1 MREENMFS
9 AIARTVIIYF
19 IVIFSVRL
27 MGKRQVG
34 DLQPGE
40 LVITILI
47 SEIAAMPLQDPDAP
61 VLTGIIAIFSLVVV
75 EMFVSFLSMKFLGV
89 RRVVN
94 GSSAIIIKD
103 GKLDQKLLK
112 KLRVTAPDVLEVLR
126 GQEVFDIES
135 VQYAILETNGSLS
148 VMLKPESRTA
158 TQENLN
164 GDFDASEMPF
174 LVISDGVV
182 VKDGLKMI
190 GKKQSD
196 ILSLLKPKKVEIKD
210 VFIMTLDKEGNSNI
224 ILKDKNL

>member
-1 MREENMFS
+1 MFS

-19 IVIFSVRL
+19 IVIFAVRI

-61 VLTGIIAIFSLVVV
+61 VLTGITAILSLVVV
-75 EMFVSFLSMKFLGV
+75 EMFISFLSMKFLSV
-89 RRVVN
+89 RRIVN

-112 KLRVTAPDVLEVLR
+112 KLRVTAPDVMEVLR

-158 TQENLN
+158 TQDNIN
-164 GDFDASEMPF
+164 GGFDSSEMPF

-182 VKDGLKMI
+182 VKDGLKI
-190 GKKQSD
+190 TGQKKSD
-196 ILSLLKPKKVEIKD
+196 IISVLEPRKIKIKD
-210 VFIMTLDKEGNSNI
+210 VFIMTLDKNGNSNI
-224 ILKDKNL
+224 VLKDKNI

>member
-1 MREENMFS
+1 MFS

-148 VMLKPESRTA
+148 VMLKPEARTV
-158 TQENLN
+158 TQENLK

-190 GKKQSD
+190 DKNQSD

-210 VFIMTLDKEGNSNI
+210 IFIMTLDKNGNSNI
-224 ILKDKNL
+224 ILKDKDL